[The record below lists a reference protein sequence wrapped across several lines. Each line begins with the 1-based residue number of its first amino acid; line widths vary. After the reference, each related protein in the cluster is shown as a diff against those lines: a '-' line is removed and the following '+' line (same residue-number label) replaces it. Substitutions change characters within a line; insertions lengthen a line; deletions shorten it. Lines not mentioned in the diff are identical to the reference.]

1 MCLINMRF
9 EKNLKMLKNIT
20 LITLASLFSLLGFS
34 QERKESPYKTDFV
47 KDGIFITSAVG
58 LNVLGFRIIQ
68 EKDNLSMNDLNNL
81 SKDDLWGIDRWAAGY
96 YSEKANE
103 DSYIPFYASFVMP
116 FALLFNENERN
127 NAGQISVLFV
137 ETMATTGALFTITAG
152 LVEKSRPLV
161 YNETLTT
168 EERVDSDEQ
177 RSFFA
182 GHTAATAAASFFA
195 AKVFN
200 DFNPDSPLKPYV
212 WGVAAAIPAGVG
224 YMRIKAG
231 KHFLSDNL
239 IGYGIGAAAGILIPE
254 LHKKANKNLQIY
266 PTTSF
271 FQGEHN
277 ISTQGLAINYQ
288 F

>member
-1 MCLINMRF
+1 MRF
-9 EKNLKMLKNIT
+9 GEKMPKNKILLFVIC
-20 LITLASLFSLLGFS
+20 LITLSGFS
-34 QERKESPYKTDFV
+34 QEKKESPYETNFV
-47 KDGIFITSAVG
+47 KDGIWITSAVS
-58 LNVLGFRIIQ
+58 LNVLGVKIIQ
-68 EKDNLSMNDLNNL
+68 EKDALSISDLNNL
-81 SKDDLWGIDRWAAGY
+81 SKDDIWGVDRWAAGY
-96 YSEKANE
+96 YSEQANS

-116 FALLFNENERN
+116 FALLLNKNERG

-161 YNETLTT
+161 YNESLET
-168 EERVDSDEQ
+168 EKRIDSDEQ

-200 DFNPDSPLKPYV
+200 DFNPDSPLKPLV
-212 WGVAAAIPAGVG
+212 WGIAAAVPASVG
-224 YMRIKAG
+224 YMRVKAG
-231 KHFLSDNL
+231 KHFLTDNL

-266 PTTSF
+266 PTTAF
-271 FQGEHN
+271 IQGEYN
-277 ISTQGLAINYQ
+277 FSSQGLALNYK

>member
-1 MCLINMRF
+1 
-9 EKNLKMLKNIT
+9 MLKNT
-20 LITLASLFSLLGFS
+20 PLPLIVFLLSFVAFS
-34 QERKESPYKTDFV
+34 QEKKESPYKTDFL
-47 KDGIFITSAVG
+47 KDGIFITSTVG

-68 EKDNLSMNDLNNL
+68 EKDNLSLTDLNNL
-81 SKDDLWGIDRWAAGY
+81 SKDEIWGVDRWAAGY
-96 YSEKANE
+96 YSEQANK

-161 YNETLTT
+161 YNETLGI
-168 EERVDSDEQ
+168 EERLDSDEQ

-195 AKVFN
+195 AKIFN

-212 WGVAAAIPAGVG
+212 WGVAAAIPASVG

-231 KHFLSDNL
+231 KHFLTDNL
-239 IGYGIGAAAGILIPE
+239 IGYGVGAAAGILIPE
-254 LHKKANKNLQIY
+254 LHKKGNKNLQIY

-271 FQGEHN
+271 FQGEY
-277 ISTQGLAINYQ
+277 SFATQGLALNYK

>member
-1 MCLINMRF
+1 MIKKTYLLIACCF
-9 EKNLKMLKNIT
+9 I
-20 LITLASLFSLLGFS
+20 AFSGFS
-34 QERKESPYKTDFV
+34 QEKKESPYETNFV
-47 KDGIFITSAVG
+47 KDGIWITSAVG
-58 LNVLGFRIIQ
+58 LNVLGVKLIQ
-68 EKDNLSMNDLNNL
+68 EKDDLSLTDLNNL
-81 SKDDLWGIDRWAAGY
+81 SKDDIWGIDRWAAGY

-103 DSYIPFYASFVMP
+103 DSYIPFYASFVLP
-116 FALLFNENERN
+116 IALLINENERN

-161 YNETLTT
+161 YNESLD
-168 EERVDSDEQ
+168 EEKRIDSDEQ

-182 GHTAATAAASFFA
+182 GHTAATAAATFFA

-212 WGVAAAIPAGVG
+212 WGVAAAIPASVG
-224 YMRIKAG
+224 YLRIKAG
-231 KHFLSDNL
+231 KHFLTDNL
-239 IGYGIGAAAGILIPE
+239 IGYAVGAASGILIPE
-254 LHKKANKNLQIY
+254 LHKKDNKNVQIY

-271 FQGEHN
+271 NQGEYN
-277 ISTQGLAINYQ
+277 FISQGLGISYQ